1 MRSHL
6 MKIFKALLYEN
17 RKTKMSYKIPKK
29 IVLIAASTGGPGQ
42 IEKIIK
48 ALPKLNDTSI
58 VIAQH
63 MVVGF
68 MDSFAKRLNEDP
80 TNNIF
85 VANDKTYLESSGI
98 YVCSGSTRVS
108 RDSNGIIF
116 DKKDSN
122 INSFNPDINYV
133 FNSFLP
139 FTKEIEIL
147 SVILTGIGADGI
159 EACKALQEKGSS
171 CLTESQESAIVDGM
185 PSRAR
190 KEIKDVKVLDIKAII
205 EVIREFCS

>member
-1 MRSHL
+1 M
-6 MKIFKALLYEN
+6 YEK
-17 RKTKMSYKIPKK
+17 RKTDMSYRVPRK

-48 ALPKLNDTSI
+48 ALPKLHDTSI

-80 TNNIF
+80 TNNIL
-85 VANDKTYLESSGI
+85 VANDKTYLESTNI

-108 RDSNGIIF
+108 RDSYGIIF
-116 DKKDSN
+116 SKKDSQ
-122 INSFNPDINYV
+122 INSFNPDINYI

-139 FTKEIEIL
+139 FTKEIEFL
-147 SVILTGIGADGI
+147 SVVLTGIGADGI
-159 EACKALQEKGSS
+159 EACKALQENGSV

-190 KEIKDVKVLDIKAII
+190 KEIKDVKILDMREI
-205 EVIREFCS
+205 VDTIREFCS

>member
-1 MRSHL
+1 
-6 MKIFKALLYEN
+6 
-17 RKTKMSYKIPKK
+17 MSFRVPKK

-48 ALPKLNDTSI
+48 ELPKLSDTSI

-68 MDSFAKRLNEDP
+68 MDSFAKRLDEDP
-80 TNNIF
+80 TNSII
-85 VANDKTYLESSGI
+85 VANDKIYLESAKI

-108 RDSNGIIF
+108 KDSYGIIF
-116 DKKDSN
+116 NKKDSN
-122 INSFNPDINYV
+122 INSFNPDINYI

-139 FTKEIEIL
+139 FTKEIKFL
-147 SVILTGIGADGI
+147 SVILTGIGADGV
-159 EACKALQEKGSS
+159 EACRTLQENGSL

-190 KEIKDVKVLDIKAII
+190 KEIKDIKILDIKEII
-205 EVIREFCS
+205 QTIKEFCS

>member
-1 MRSHL
+1 
-6 MKIFKALLYEN
+6 
-17 RKTKMSYKIPKK
+17 MSYEIPKK

-68 MDSFAKRLNEDP
+68 MDSFAKRLDEDP
-80 TNNIF
+80 TNSIF
-85 VANDKTYLESSGI
+85 AANDKTYLVSSGI
-98 YVCSGSTRVS
+98 YVCSGYTRVS

-116 DKKDSN
+116 SKKDSK
-122 INSFNPDINYV
+122 INTFNPDINYI
-133 FNSFLP
+133 FSSFLP
-139 FTKEIEIL
+139 FTKDIKFL
-147 SVILTGIGADGI
+147 SVILTGIGADGV
-159 EACKALQEKGSS
+159 EACKALQENGSL
-171 CLTESQESAIVDGM
+171 CLTETQQSAIVDGM

-190 KEIKDVKVLDIKAII
+190 KEIQNIKVLDIKEIV
-205 EVIREFCS
+205 EEIREFCS

>member
-1 MRSHL
+1 
-6 MKIFKALLYEN
+6 
-17 RKTKMSYKIPKK
+17 MSYEVPKK

-48 ALPKLNDTSI
+48 ELPKLNDTSI

-68 MDSFAKRLNEDP
+68 MDSFAKRLDENP
-80 TNNIF
+80 INSIF
-85 VANDKTYLESSGI
+85 IANDKTYLESSNI

-108 RDSNGIIF
+108 RDSNGIVF
-116 DKKDSN
+116 NQKDSN
-122 INSFNPDINYV
+122 INSFNPEINYV

-139 FTKEIEIL
+139 FTKEIEFL
-147 SVILTGIGADGI
+147 SVILTGIGADGVA
-159 EACKALQEKGSS
+159 ACKALQENGSL
-171 CLTESQESAIVDGM
+171 CLTESAKSAIVDGM

-190 KEIKDVKVLDIKAII
+190 KEIKDIRVLDIKEIVQTI
-205 EVIREFCS
+205 KEFCS

>member
-1 MRSHL
+1 
-6 MKIFKALLYEN
+6 
-17 RKTKMSYKIPKK
+17 MSYTVPKK

-68 MDSFAKRLNEDP
+68 MDSFAKRLDEDP

-85 VANDKTYLESSGI
+85 IANDKTYLKSSGI

-108 RDSNGIIF
+108 RDSNGLIF
-116 DKKDSN
+116 SKKDSSL
-122 INSFNPDINYV
+122 NSFNPDINYI

-139 FTKEIEIL
+139 FTKEIEFL

-159 EACKALQEKGSS
+159 EACKALQENGSL
-171 CLTESQESAIVDGM
+171 CLTESQQSAIVDGM

-190 KEIKDVKVLDIKAII
+190 KEIKDIKILDIKEII
-205 EVIREFCS
+205 QTIKEFCS